1 MSVHIAKKI
10 KDTELDENT
19 TFVEALFLLQEI
31 LSSDTDSNDNTKA
44 IVAMNDFSEKMK
56 SLKCCL
62 DYSQESIF
70 ILLYSSILL
79 YNDLFNI
86 KIQKKITLKQFIKM
100 LKGCNSKNDFPEDL
114 LISIYDN
121 VQINN
126 KANVDNIDNIDN
138 IARDKNKKNSWC
150 IIL

>member
-1 MSVHIAKKI
+1 
-10 KDTELDENT
+10 
-19 TFVEALFLLQEI
+19 
-31 LSSDTDSNDNTKA
+31 
-44 IVAMNDFSEKMK
+44 MK